1 MYSGKG
7 KGKIVK
13 KIAIIGA
20 SYLQEPL
27 IEKARSMGIET
38 HVFAWRANDI
48 GEHTADYF
56 YPISIIEK
64 KKILEKC
71 REIGIDGICS
81 ISSDLAVVAVNYV
94 AEKLHLYGN
103 PDDTTLRC
111 TNKHTMR
118 ECFAKNGDPSPKS
131 VLIDKSSDLDG
142 IELKYPIIVKPLDRS
157 GSRGISKLNNNE
169 HLAEAIEAAKEQGF
183 IKKAL
188 IEEYATGQEY
198 SIECVSYNGQ
208 HHFLQMTQKYT
219 TGAPRCIETG
229 HLEPAVVSDE
239 TRDNVRKVVFHALNS
254 LGVRNGASH
263 SELKIAKDGMIRI
276 IEIGAR
282 MGGDFIGSDLVHMS
296 TGVDFVRVVI
306 QIALGEEPDLV
317 PDRETKIAGVRFIF
331 SKEDADVFYKLQK
344 EHPEYIVNYE
354 ISDDLT
360 GDVIDSSTRLGYF
373 MMQADSRDELLKYMP
388 EQGSVD

>member
-1 MYSGKG
+1 M
-7 KGKIVK
+7 K
-13 KIAIIGA
+13 KLAIIGA

-27 IEKARSMGIET
+27 IEKAQSMGIET
-38 HVFAWRANDI
+38 HVFAWKANDI
-48 GEHTADYF
+48 GERTADYF
-56 YPISIIEK
+56 YPISIVEK
-64 KKILEKC
+64 ENVLKKC
-71 REIGIDGICS
+71 QEIGIDGICS

-94 AEKLHLYGN
+94 AEQMGLSGN
-103 PDDTTLRC
+103 PDSITLRC
-111 TNKHTMR
+111 TNKHDMR
-118 ECFAKNGDPSPKS
+118 DCFEKNGDPSPKS
-131 VLIDKSSDLDG
+131 ILVEKASDLDVVD
-142 IELKYPIIVKPLDRS
+142 LRYPVIVKPIDRS
-157 GSRGISKLNNNE
+157 GSRGISKLDNDE
-169 HLAEAIEAAKEQGF
+169 HLAEAIKAAKEQGF

-188 IEEYATGQEY
+188 VEEYATGQEY

-208 HHFLQMTQKYT
+208 HNFLQMTHKYT

-229 HLEPAVVSDE
+229 HLEPASVSNE
-239 TRDNVRKVVFHALNS
+239 TRENVRKVVFHALDS

-263 SELKIAKDGMIRI
+263 SELKIAKDGTIRI

-296 TGVDFVRVVI
+296 TGVDFVRAVI

-331 SKEDADVFYKLQK
+331 SKEDADIFYKLQK
-344 EHPEYIVNYE
+344 EHPEYIVDYE

-360 GDVIDSSTRLGYF
+360 GAVTDSSTRLGYF